1 MMLMLMLNFKA
12 TTKAKQFKAKSK
24 TGRKCPQAKHTQKW
38 RIAVAATAATTATVA
53 AATVAAATATASR
66 ANCELCARIA
76 RTAFSAILPLLFD
89 FHFYLFLFWLPVPP
103 LSLPPSLSA
112 VALLSL
118 SCSRSLD
125 ELYFMPQ
132 ITLRLTFK
140 LK

>member
-38 RIAVAATAATTATVA
+38 RIAVAATATVA
-53 AATVAAATATASR
+53 AATASR

-89 FHFYLFLFWLPVPP
+89 FHFYLFLFWLLVPP
-103 LSLPPSLSA
+103 LSLPPSLSLSA
-112 VALLSL
+112 VSLLLAL
-118 SCSRSLD
+118 SRRIIFYATNYAAVNL
-125 ELYFMPQ
+125 
-132 ITLRLTFK
+132 
-140 LK
+140 

>member
-1 MMLMLMLNFKA
+1 MMLMLNFKA

-38 RIAVAATAATTATVA
+38 RIAVAATATTATVA
-53 AATVAAATATASR
+53 AATASR

-89 FHFYLFLFWLPVPP
+89 FHFYLFLFWLPVPT

>member
-24 TGRKCPQAKHTQKW
+24 TGRKRPQAKHTQKW

-53 AATVAAATATASR
+53 AATASR

-112 VALLSL
+112 VALLS
-118 SCSRSLD
+118 CSRSLD

>member
-38 RIAVAATAATTATVA
+38 RIAVAATAATVA
-53 AATVAAATATASR
+53 AATASR

-103 LSLPPSLSA
+103 LSLPPSVSLCCLSPVSLLLALSRRIIFYATNYAA
-112 VALLSL
+112 VNL
-118 SCSRSLD
+118 
-125 ELYFMPQ
+125 
-132 ITLRLTFK
+132 
-140 LK
+140 

>member
-38 RIAVAATAATTATVA
+38 RIAVAATATTATVA
-53 AATVAAATATASR
+53 AATASR

>member
-38 RIAVAATAATTATVA
+38 RIAVAATAATVA
-53 AATVAAATATASR
+53 AATASR

-103 LSLPPSLSA
+103 LSLPPSPSLCA
-112 VALLSL
+112 VSL

>member
-1 MMLMLMLNFKA
+1 MLMLMLNFKA

-38 RIAVAATAATTATVA
+38 RIAVAATVATVA
-53 AATVAAATATASR
+53 AATATATASR

-103 LSLPPSLSA
+103 LSLPPSLSLSA

>member
-1 MMLMLMLNFKA
+1 MLMMLMLMLNFKA

-38 RIAVAATAATTATVA
+38 RIAVAATAATVA
-53 AATVAAATATASR
+53 AATASR

-112 VALLSL
+112 VSLLLAL
-118 SCSRSLD
+118 SRRIIFYATNYAAVNL
-125 ELYFMPQ
+125 
-132 ITLRLTFK
+132 
-140 LK
+140 

>member
-1 MMLMLMLNFKA
+1 MMLMLNFKA

-38 RIAVAATAATTATVA
+38 RIAVAATAATVA
-53 AATVAAATATASR
+53 AATASR

-112 VALLSL
+112 VSL
-118 SCSRSLD
+118 SAVSLLLALSRRIIFYATNYAAVNL
-125 ELYFMPQ
+125 
-132 ITLRLTFK
+132 
-140 LK
+140 